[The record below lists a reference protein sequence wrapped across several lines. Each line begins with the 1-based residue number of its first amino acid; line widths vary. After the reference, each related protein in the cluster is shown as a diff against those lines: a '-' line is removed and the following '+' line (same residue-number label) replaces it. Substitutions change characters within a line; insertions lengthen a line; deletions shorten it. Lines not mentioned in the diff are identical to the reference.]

1 MRFCAP
7 PGALARYFTSFY
19 HAEIIVPD
27 GGRIVDYL
35 HPEWANLRFHAGDL
49 PEARSL
55 TGSRVAG
62 AAFTATGPSSH
73 AVRFEVGTTR
83 LWGIGLLPLGWQRF
97 VVLPAAPMADR
108 LIDGES
114 DPAFSGFGSLA
125 RAVFGESRDENAELA
140 RIVAWFESRGGKPLP
155 DEARINAVHAALV
168 DPGIGTVA
176 ELAARAGESTTT
188 LNRLCHRAFGF
199 TPKLLLRRQRFMRSL
214 AQFML
219 DPSLRW
225 IGALDGH
232 YHDQAQ
238 FIREFRRFMG
248 MTPGEYAALPHP
260 VLDAFVNE
268 RLRVSGSPVQTLDP
282 PRSAPSATH

>member
-27 GGRIVDYL
+27 GRRIVDYL

-62 AAFTATGPSSH
+62 AAFTATGPSSY

-83 LWGIGLLPLGWQRF
+83 LWGIGLLPLGWARF

>member
-1 MRFCAP
+1 
-7 PGALARYFTSFY
+7 
-19 HAEIIVPD
+19 
-27 GGRIVDYL
+27 
-35 HPEWANLRFHAGDL
+35 
-49 PEARSL
+49 
-55 TGSRVAG
+55 
-62 AAFTATGPSSH
+62 
-73 AVRFEVGTTR
+73 
-83 LWGIGLLPLGWQRF
+83 
-97 VVLPAAPMADR
+97 
-108 LIDGES
+108 
-114 DPAFSGFGSLA
+114 
-125 RAVFGESRDENAELA
+125 
-140 RIVAWFESRGGKPLP
+140 
-155 DEARINAVHAALV
+155 
-168 DPGIGTVA
+168 VA

>member
-19 HAEIIVPD
+19 HAEIVVPD

-49 PEARSL
+49 PKAESF
-55 TGSRVAG
+55 TGSQVDG
-62 AAFTATGPSSH
+62 ARFTATGPSSH
-73 AVRFEVGTTR
+73 AVRFSVGTTR
-83 LWGIGLLPLGWQRF
+83 LWGIGLLPLGWARF
-97 VVLPAAPMADR
+97 VVLPAARMADR
-108 LIDGES
+108 VVDGEL
-114 DPAFSGFGSLA
+114 DPAFAAFGSLA
-125 RAVFGESRDENAELA
+125 RAVLQGSLDQEAELA
-140 RIVAWFESRGGKPLP
+140 RIITWFEQRITEPLQ
-155 DEARINAVHAALV
+155 DEARINAIHAALV
-168 DPGIGTVA
+168 DPATGTVA
-176 ELAARAGESTTT
+176 ELAEQAGESMSS

-219 DPSLRW
+219 DPSLNW

-248 MTPGEYAALPHP
+248 MTPGDYAALPHP

-268 RLRVSGSPVQTLDP
+268 RLRVAGSPVQTLDP
-282 PRSAPSATH
+282 PRPS

>member
-7 PGALARYFTSFY
+7 PPALAGYFTSFY
-19 HAEIIVPD
+19 HAEIVVPE
-27 GGRIVDYL
+27 GRIVDYL

-49 PEARSL
+49 PEAANLS
-55 TGSRVAG
+55 GSRVAG
-62 AAFTATGPSSH
+62 ARFTATGPSSH
-73 AVRFEVGTTR
+73 AVRFEVGTSR
-83 LWGIGLLPLGWQRF
+83 LWGIGLLPLGWARF
-97 VVLPAAPMADR
+97 VILPAARMADQVV
-108 LIDGES
+108 DGEGE
-114 DPAFSGFGSLA
+114 PAFADFASLA
-125 RAVFGESRDENAELA
+125 EAVLDGDGDEEAQLA
-140 RIVAWFESRGGKPLP
+140 RIVAWFEARIGEPVA

-168 DPGIGTVA
+168 DPEIGTVA
-176 ELAARAGESTTT
+176 ELAEQAGESTAA

-248 MTPGEYAALPHP
+248 MTPSDYAAMSHP

-268 RLRVSGSPVQTLDP
+268 RLRVAGSPVQTLDP
-282 PRSAPSATH
+282 PRPVSLLTR